1 MLYNSRNSKSKKKL
15 ELKVYN
21 EIIEQVNHVSC
32 IGIIIDDKFN
42 GWNYHINYF
51 RTKLSRSIAIIIKI
65 KYKLPLQNR
74 IQIYHSIFESHLNY
88 CSSIRGS
95 TFLSNIQPIIVL
107 QNRVIQNL
115 YFSFNVDIDTIYK
128 KFTLLKFQD
137 IIKINILIYINRYMT
152 KSLPII

>member
-1 MLYNSRNSKSKKKL
+1 M
-15 ELKVYN
+15 
-21 EIIEQVNHVSC
+21 NHLSC

-42 GWNYHINYF
+42 GWNYHINYI
-51 RTKLSRSIAIIIKI
+51 RTKLSIYIAIIIKI
-65 KYKLPLQNR
+65 KYKLPLQNP

-95 TFLSNIQPIIVL
+95 TFLSNIQPIILL

-128 KFTLLKFQD
+128 KIHSFKMS
-137 IIKINILIYINRYMT
+137 RYY
-152 KSLPII
+152 KD